1 MLLEEEMTLTA
12 KHNAKSILVV
22 EDDADNRELY
32 TQAFALLTPYHV
44 QVVRNG
50 PQALHFVKH
59 IKPNVFILDYR
70 LPSMN
75 GIELYDLLHATPGL
89 EEIPAIIISSIT
101 SEEAAHEIE
110 SRNLL
115 RIDKPF
121 DLDVLFNAIKEVLA
135 WLTSSESNR
144 R

>member
-70 LPSMN
+70 LPGMN